1 MDSDLLQQLPDAP
14 RWALL
19 TGQAGNY
26 LVIGSIAF
34 FAIAIV
40 LWFLQAKKPS
50 LAKPASIFFFAGCL
64 AVLGTMACLVALFA
78 TNQFEFQYVITHGDN
93 KTSLNYKIAGVW
105 TAQQGSFLLWACGS
119 AIFGMLA
126 FRGAGLYRRWYSIA
140 FSVFLASLSGII
152 AYDSP
157 FGSMQGLT
165 LNGVVKLPHDG
176 TGMTPALQNYWVII
190 HPPTIFM
197 GFGSLMV
204 MFALSLAAML
214 TSNATDW
221 IKIVRPW
228 ALVSASILGLG
239 LCMGGMWAYETQ
251 GWGGFWAWD
260 PVENVSFVPWLFT
273 IGLIHGVI
281 VQTTKKRWI
290 GTNLVLGGL
299 PFLTFVYGTFLTRSG
314 LLDKVSVHSFA
325 EMNHVALIV
334 LEVFLGFAAAV
345 FLLSFIFKGL
355 ALAQQSTSEPEA
367 PGVDREGAYRAGIL
381 LLSLMATGI
390 AIGMSWPWWSALR
403 TGTGSAIEER
413 QYHLVIVWFFIPVM
427 LLMGIAPFISWQKNT
442 LKEIFNKLVSVL
454 SIAAGLTG
462 FAMYIIQNPKIGVHQ
477 VAGASVGMPFGRSM
491 ALMPW
496 MAVLIYVCMFT
507 AVANIWRITEIFK
520 RSKLGIGG
528 FVAHIGL
535 AVLMSGMIISRG
547 FEQKDSGVVSQIA
560 PPARILGY
568 QIAFKK
574 LDQKSPNL
582 DDRDGKVIF
591 SVNGPDGQ
599 KFDATPGLYYYP
611 GEDGTPT
618 AMVWPYVQKY
628 FAHDFYLA
636 MNKPVIEAWEKP
648 LDFTEGQTRI
658 IKAPV
663 DDDSGEGDM
672 TVTYKK
678 FAMNGSPGQAGTTF
692 GAELTIGV
700 AGKQYDVTPTMAIS
714 QGAPDREIPAVGT
727 NYRMALLSIDPATKA
742 VKLQLMFAAPLYPIV
757 LFYKPMTILVWL
769 GTGIMTLGG
778 LISAFSRR
786 LRKSQPSQPE

>member
-1 MDSDLLQQLPDAP
+1 LDSDLLQQLPNAP

-19 TGQAGNY
+19 AGQAGSTFV
-26 LVIGSIAF
+26 LGSIAF
-34 FAIAIV
+34 FVIAII
-40 LWFLQAKKPS
+40 LWVLQAKKPG
-50 LAKPASIFFFAGCL
+50 LAKLAAVSFFTGCL
-64 AVLGTMACLVALFA
+64 SVLGTMACLVSLFV
-78 TNQFEFQYVITHGDN
+78 TNQFEYEYVITHGDA
-93 KTSLNYKIAGVW
+93 KTSLSYKIAGVW

-119 AIFGMLA
+119 ALFAMLA
-126 FRGAGLYRRWYSIA
+126 FRGAGMFRRWYAIA
-140 FSVFLASLSGII
+140 FSAFLASLSGIL
-152 AYDSP
+152 AYDTP
-157 FGSMQGLT
+157 FNLMKGLT

-204 MFALSLAAML
+204 LFALSMSAML
-214 TSNATDW
+214 TGNAVDW

-273 IGLIHGVI
+273 VGLIHGII

-290 GTNLVLGGL
+290 GTNLFLGGL

-314 LLDKVSVHSFA
+314 LLDKVSIHSFA

-334 LEVFLGFAAAV
+334 LEVFLGVAAV
-345 FLLSFIFKGL
+345 AFFATYGFFGRKL
-355 ALAQQSTSEPEA
+355 AKQSTSDPDA
-367 PGVDREGAYRAGIL
+367 PGIDREGAYRAGVL

-390 AIGMSWPWWSALR
+390 AIGMSWPWWSALKS
-403 TGTGSAIEER
+403 GTGFAIEEK

-427 LLMGIAPFISWQKNT
+427 LLMGIAPFIGWAKISA
-442 LKEIFNKLVSVL
+442 KEIFNKLVSVL
-454 SIAAGLTG
+454 SVAAGVTG
-462 FAMYIIQNPKIGVHQ
+462 LAMYVIQNPTHGVHAIPGAQ
-477 VAGASVGMPFGRSM
+477 VAMPFGM
-491 ALMPW
+491 HMPLKPW
-496 MAVLIYVCMFT
+496 MAVLLYVCVFT
-507 AVANIWRITEIFK
+507 ATANIWRIVEMFK

-535 AVLMSGMIISRG
+535 AILMTGLVISRG

-574 LDQKSPNL
+574 LDQKSPTL
-582 DDRDGKVIF
+582 DDRNGKVIF
-591 SVNGPDGQ
+591 SVDGPDGQ

-611 GEDGTPT
+611 GEDGAPT
-618 AMVWPYVQKY
+618 AMVWPYVKKY
-628 FAHDFYLA
+628 FAHDFYMA
-636 MNKPVIEAWEKP
+636 MNKPVIEAWQKP
-648 LDFTEGQTRI
+648 LDFTEGQTRV
-658 IKAPV
+658 IKAPA

-678 FAMNGSPGQAGTTF
+678 FVMNGSPGQAGTTF
-692 GAELTIGV
+692 GAQLTIGV
-700 AGKQYDVTPTMAIS
+700 SGQKFDVTPTMSIS
-714 QGAPDREIPAVGT
+714 DGSPERDIPAVGRT
-727 NYRMALLSIDPATKA
+727 YRMAMLSIDPATKA

-757 LFYKPMTILVWL
+757 LFYKPMTILVWA

-778 LISAFSRR
+778 LISAFYRR
-786 LRKSQPSQPE
+786 ARKTTA

>member
-1 MDSDLLQQLPDAP
+1 MDSDLLQQLPNAP

-19 TGQAGNY
+19 AGQAGSY
-26 LVIGSIAF
+26 LVLGSIAF
-34 FAIAIV
+34 FILAIT
-40 LWFLQAKKPS
+40 LWALQAKKPS
-50 LAKPASIFFFAGCL
+50 LAKPAAACFFAGCL
-64 AVLGTMACLVALFA
+64 SVLGTMGCLVALFV
-78 TNQFEFQYVITHGDN
+78 TNQFEYQYVITHGDA
-93 KTSLNYKIAGVW
+93 KTSLSYKIAGVW

-119 AIFGMLA
+119 AIFAMLA
-126 FRGAGLYRRWYSIA
+126 FRGAGIFRRWYAIA
-140 FSVFLASLSGII
+140 FSAFLASLSGIL
-152 AYDSP
+152 AYDTP
-157 FGSMQGLT
+157 FELMKGLT
-165 LNGVVKLPHDG
+165 VNGVVKIPHDG
-176 TGMTPALQNYWVII
+176 SGMTPALQNYWVII

-204 MFALSLAAML
+204 LFALSMSAML
-214 TSNATDW
+214 TGNAIDW

-273 IGLIHGVI
+273 VGLIHGVI

-290 GTNLVLGGL
+290 GTNLFLGGL

-334 LEVFLGFAAAV
+334 LEVFLGVAAATFFATYG
-345 FLLSFIFKGL
+345 FLGRKL
-355 ALAQQSTSEPEA
+355 AKQSTSEPEA
-367 PGVDREGAYRAGIL
+367 VGIDREGAYRAGVL

-390 AIGMSWPWWSALR
+390 AIGMSWPWWSALKS
-403 TGTGSAIEER
+403 GTGFAIEEK
-413 QYHLVIVWFFIPVM
+413 QYHLVIVWFFIPIM
-427 LLMGIAPFISWQKNT
+427 LLMGIAPFIGWAKMSA
-442 LKEIFNKLVSVL
+442 KEIFNKLVSVL

-462 FAMYIIQNPKIGVHQ
+462 FGMFIIQNPTHGVHA
-477 VAGASVGMPFGRSM
+477 VPGASVAMPFGM
-491 ALMPW
+491 NMPLKPW
-496 MAVLIYVCMFT
+496 MAVLLFVCTFT
-507 AVANIWRITEIFK
+507 AVANIWRIVELFK

-535 AVLMSGMIISRG
+535 AVLMTGLVISRG

-574 LDQKSPNL
+574 LDQKSPTL

-591 SVNGPDGQ
+591 SVSGPDGQ

-611 GEDGTPT
+611 GDDGVPT

-628 FAHDFYLA
+628 FAHDFYMA
-636 MNKPVIEAWEKP
+636 MNKPVIEAWQKP
-648 LDFTEGQTRI
+648 LDFTEGQTRV

-678 FAMNGSPGQAGTTF
+678 FVMTGSPGQAGTTF
-692 GAELTIGV
+692 GAQLTIGV
-700 AGKQYDVTPTMAIS
+700 SGQQFDVTPSMAIS
-714 QGAPDREIPAVGT
+714 DGSPERDIPAVGKT
-727 NYRMALLSIDPATKA
+727 YRMAMLSIDPATKA

-757 LFYKPMTILVWL
+757 LFYKPMTILVWT

-778 LISAFSRR
+778 LISAFYRR
-786 LRKSQPSQPE
+786 ARKTTA